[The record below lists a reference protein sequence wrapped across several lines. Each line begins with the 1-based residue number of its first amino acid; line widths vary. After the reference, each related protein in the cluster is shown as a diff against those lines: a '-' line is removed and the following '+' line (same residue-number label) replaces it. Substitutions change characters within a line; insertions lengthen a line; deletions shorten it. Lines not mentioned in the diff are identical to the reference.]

1 MIWPGRPL
9 ARLLILPAVIALA
22 LFVIDAARPVLI
34 GVDVVIALVALAD
47 LLTLRGT
54 RNFRAQRVVG
64 VTASIGEPQRVELWV
79 DNLGR
84 GALVLRIRDDIP
96 ENFTAEPDEFEVRA
110 PGRSRVE
117 LIYNLTPRCRGTYRM
132 RRVYALVSSRLGFWR
147 RNVSWPAES
156 VLRVYPDLRQIERYA
171 VLARRNRLSALGVRR
186 TRLVGADN
194 EFERLRDYAEGDEPR
209 HIDWRASARRSKLTV
224 RAHQINQSQRIIF
237 MIDCGRMMAGDV
249 GDGLT
254 PLDHAFNAMLLLA
267 HVALIR
273 GDEVGLIAFSD
284 RIRAFIPPGGGARR
298 VSRLAHAVHNIFPEI
313 IEPRLDRAFV
323 ELEKRCRKRS
333 LVVLMTNVFDDVEA
347 ALASD
352 HLSNLVG
359 RHLPLG
365 VFLRD
370 REIFAM
376 ADHAADNAVD
386 FYRAAAAA
394 AVLNWRE
401 RTLVSLRRR
410 GVLTLDVF
418 PDELTASV
426 VNQYLQIKARHLL

>member
-1 MIWPGRPL
+1 
-9 ARLLILPAVIALA
+9 
-22 LFVIDAARPVLI
+22 
-34 GVDVVIALVALAD
+34 
-47 LLTLRGT
+47 
-54 RNFRAQRVVG
+54 
-64 VTASIGEPQRVELWV
+64 
-79 DNLGR
+79 
-84 GALVLRIRDDIP
+84 
-96 ENFTAEPDEFEVRA
+96 
-110 PGRSRVE
+110 
-117 LIYNLTPRCRGTYRM
+117 
-132 RRVYALVSSRLGFWR
+132 
-147 RNVSWPAES
+147 
-156 VLRVYPDLRQIERYA
+156 
-171 VLARRNRLSALGVRR
+171 
-186 TRLVGADN
+186 
-194 EFERLRDYAEGDEPR
+194 
-209 HIDWRASARRSKLTV
+209 ASARRSKLTV

-284 RIRAFIPPGGGARR
+284 RIRAFLPPAGGARR

-313 IEPRLDRAFV
+313 VEPRLDRAFV

-333 LVVLMTNVFDDVEA
+333 LIVLMTNVFDDVEA

-352 HLSNLVG
+352 HLGNLVG
-359 RHLPLG
+359 KHLPLG

-376 ADHAADNAVD
+376 ADSPTNDAAS

-401 RTLVSLRRR
+401 RTLVALRRR

-418 PDELTASV
+418 PDELTSSV